1 MVIKYVNRMLFA
13 FIAALGLFMVYNF
26 TDSTV
31 RKNEIRKEAL
41 IAIENDDLN
50 FFVPFRYYNSQR
62 LVDEIIET
70 EDHTLHIMIYEVVM
84 VSSSVSSGDYVFRDG
99 LFFLMK
105 MIEGPNWGEY
115 YSVKLTASN
124 NQQEEYLGFRLLDLP
139 VFSAMNPDTA
149 IQFMD
154 RSLFKTGDNIMP
166 ITQIDLFLEGVAE
179 PYVSI
184 PVNFTNERFIVKDQ
198 VINYY
203 EAEGKLPIEAFE
215 NVSISERLVIDSTLW
230 VLINSSIYLVVVGI
244 LTAFIFTYKK
254 KNLGRKKST
263 IGVQLDIER
272 LGLKDTKK

>member
-1 MVIKYVNRMLFA
+1 MLFR
-13 FIAALGLFMVYNF
+13 
-26 TDSTV
+26 S
-31 RKNEIRKEAL
+31 
-41 IAIENDDLN
+41 
-50 FFVPFRYYNSQR
+50 NSQR

-154 RSLFKTGDNIMP
+154 RSLFKTGENIMP
-166 ITQIDLFLEGVAE
+166 ITQVDLFLEGMAE

-184 PVNFTNERFIVKDQ
+184 PVNFTNERFVVKDQ
-198 VINYY
+198 VTNYY
-203 EAEGKLPIEAFE
+203 EAEGQLPIEAFE

-230 VLINSSIYLVVVGI
+230 VLINSSIYLVGVGV

-263 IGVQLDIER
+263 IGVQKDIER